1 MHVAKRKH
9 ETGGLAVPM
18 LSASAMSM
26 KLFRFGPEGAER
38 PGLVV
43 DGKGRVDVSAFG
55 EDYGEAFFGSD
66 GPARLARFYAEQP
79 GRCPH
84 VPADVRIAP
93 ALARPS
99 KIVCV
104 GLNYRDHALETGA
117 PIPSEPVL
125 FMKASSAI
133 CGPYDDLRLPRGAL
147 KTDWEVE
154 LGVVIGK
161 PARYVEQSAALDH
174 VAGYVLLND
183 YSERA
188 FQKERGGQFT
198 KGKSADTFAPIGPF
212 VVTPDA
218 IDASDVRLWLNVNG
232 EPCQDSRTSSML
244 FSVPELIAYISGF
257 MTLLPGDVLS
267 TGTPAGVGA
276 GRKPPRFLRP
286 GDIVEFGIDGLGE
299 ARQLVVDALRD
310 SRSGAPG

>member
-1 MHVAKRKH
+1 
-9 ETGGLAVPM
+9 
-18 LSASAMSM
+18 M
-26 KLFRFGPEGAER
+26 KLFRFGPVGAEK
-38 PGLVV
+38 PGLMV
-43 DGKGRVDVSAFG
+43 DGVGLVDVSAFG

-66 GPARLARFYAEQP
+66 GPRRLARFHAEQP
-79 GRCPH
+79 ARCPK
-84 VPADVRIAP
+84 VPADARLGAAV
-93 ALARPS
+93 ARPS

-117 PIPSEPVL
+117 QLPSEPVL
-125 FMKASSAI
+125 FMKASSAV
-133 CGPYDDLRLPRGAL
+133 CGPFDDLRLPRGSS

-161 PARYVEQSAALDH
+161 TARYVAESAALEH

-212 VVTPDA
+212 LVTADA
-218 IDASDVRLWLNVNG
+218 IDASDLRLWLKVNG
-232 EPCQDSRTSSML
+232 ELCQDSRTSALL
-244 FSVPELIAYISGF
+244 FSVPTLIAYISSF

-276 GRKPPRFLRP
+276 GRKPPRFLAP

-299 ARQLVVDALRD
+299 ARQVVI
-310 SRSGAPG
+310 APG

>member
-1 MHVAKRKH
+1 
-9 ETGGLAVPM
+9 
-18 LSASAMSM
+18 M
-26 KLFRFGPEGAER
+26 KLFRFGPVGAEK
-38 PGLVV
+38 PGVLV
-43 DGKGRVDVSAFG
+43 DGLGRLDVSAFG
-55 EDYGEAFFGSD
+55 EDYGESFFATD
-66 GPARLARFYAEQP
+66 GPARQARFVAAHLE
-79 GRCPH
+79 RCPQ
-84 VPADVRIAP
+84 VAVDARIGPAI
-93 ALARPS
+93 ARPS

-117 PIPSEPVL
+117 QIPTEPVL
-125 FMKASSAI
+125 FMKASSAV
-133 CGPYDDLRLPRGAL
+133 CGPYDDLLLPRGSL

-161 PARYVEQSAALDH
+161 TARYVEEAAALEH

-212 VVTPDA
+212 LVTADA
-218 IDASDVRLWLNVNG
+218 LDAADLRLWLTVNE
-232 EPCQDSRTSSML
+232 EPCQDSRTSALL
-244 FSVPELIAYISGF
+244 FSVPQLIAYISSF

-276 GRKPPRFLRP
+276 GRKPPSFLQP
-286 GDIVEFGIDGLGE
+286 GDVVEFGIDGLGE
-299 ARQLVVDALRD
+299 ARQVVI
-310 SRSGAPG
+310 APASAC

>member
-1 MHVAKRKH
+1 
-9 ETGGLAVPM
+9 
-18 LSASAMSM
+18 M
-26 KLFRFGPEGAER
+26 KLFRFGEPGSER
-38 PGLVV
+38 PGLLV
-43 DGKGRVDVSAFG
+43 DGVGRVDVSAFG
-55 EDYGEAFFGSD
+55 EDYGEAFFASD
-66 GPARLARFYAEQP
+66 GARRLARFHAEHAEQ
-79 GRCPH
+79 CPL
-84 VPADVRIAP
+84 VPADVRIA
-93 ALARPS
+93 AAVARPS
-99 KIVCV
+99 KIVGV

-117 PIPSEPVL
+117 QIPTEPVL
-125 FMKASSAI
+125 FMKASSAV
-133 CGPYDDLRLPRGAL
+133 CGPYDDLRLPRGSS

-161 PARYVEQSAALDH
+161 TARYVEQSAALEH

-212 VVTPDA
+212 LVTGDA
-218 IDASDVRLWLNVNG
+218 IDASDLRLWLNVNG
-232 EPCQDSRTSSML
+232 EPCQDSRTSEML
-244 FSVPELIAYISGF
+244 FSVPELIAYVSSF

-276 GRKPPRFLRP
+276 GRKPARFLTA

-299 ARQLVVDALRD
+299 ARQVVI
-310 SRSGAPG
+310 APG

>member
-1 MHVAKRKH
+1 M
-9 ETGGLAVPM
+9 PM
-18 LSASAMSM
+18 LGATAMSM
-26 KLFRFGPEGAER
+26 RLFRFGSVGAER

-43 DGKGRVDVSAFG
+43 DGVGRVDVSAFG
-55 EDYGEAFFGSD
+55 EDYDEAFFGSD

-79 GRCPH
+79 RRCPH
-84 VPADVRIAP
+84 VPADERIGP
-93 ALARPS
+93 AVARPS

-104 GLNYRDHALETGA
+104 GLNYRDHALETA
-117 PIPSEPVL
+117 SPIPTEPVL
-125 FMKASSAI
+125 FMKASSAV
-133 CGPYDDLRLPRGAL
+133 CGPYDDLRLPRGSL

-161 PARYVEQSAALDH
+161 PARYVEQASALDH

-218 IDASDVRLWLNVNG
+218 IDASDLRLWLKVNG
-232 EPCQDSRTSSML
+232 ESCQDSRSSSML
-244 FSVPELIAYISGF
+244 FRVPELIAYISSF

-276 GRKPPRFLRP
+276 GRNPPRFLRE

-299 ARQLVVDALRD
+299 ARQLVIKHD
-310 SRSGAPG
+310 